1 MLTISLR
8 FFDVRAKTYKSLF
21 LTLLSYS
28 FSLSDSSFSILLL
41 LIFLLPHLPLFL
53 LILRFIVFLRLHL
66 LQSSL
71 VSQFSP
77 LPIISTLFL
86 SLSSNF
92 YCLFLYLNMIPNSLA
107 PGGIRFLSG
116 VSGLFII
123 LSVSLWRF
131 YGFLPSTPFFLS
143 DISRTFY

>member
-1 MLTISLR
+1 MLERKHTKV
-8 FFDVRAKTYKSLF
+8 FFSLF
-21 LTLLSYS
+21 YPTL
-28 FSLSDSSFSILLL
+28 SLSHSSFSILLL

-66 LQSSL
+66 LQSAL

-92 YCLFLYLNMIPNSLA
+92 YCLVLYLNMIPNSLA
-107 PGGIRFLSG
+107 PGGARFLSG
-116 VSGLFII
+116 VSDLFII